1 MRAPYNKS
9 LVKAVGVLLKFTD
22 PTPFGLSLISKVGY
36 RWEKMSSPTICRLNP
51 IRFEYNF
58 AKPDGKIPK
67 AGQQKAHC
75 LKKFK
80 P

>member
-1 MRAPYNKS
+1 MRARYDKS
-9 LVKAVGVLLKFTD
+9 LVKAVGVLLKFID
-22 PTPFGLSLISKVGY
+22 PPPVGLSLISKVGY
-36 RWEKMSSPTICRLNP
+36 RWEKMSSVTICGLIP
-51 IRFEYNF
+51 IWLEYNF

-67 AGQQKAHC
+67 ARQQKDYC

>member
-1 MRAPYNKS
+1 MRARYDKS

-22 PTPFGLSLISKVGY
+22 PPPVGLISKVGY
-36 RWEKMSSPTICRLNP
+36 RWEKMSSVKICRLKP
-51 IRFEYNF
+51 IWLEHNF

-67 AGQQKAHC
+67 ARQQKDYC